1 MSNFLMPKGMVRVIT
16 SIQKIF
22 LWSSAS
28 DVRNINKVHAWN
40 VVVREKGRG
49 SLGIGS
55 LQGKN
60 KALLF
65 KWLWRLGDQNRG
77 GWQDII
83 IRNYQPIFNKDFLF
97 SINRFKH
104 MVRYIFYHA
113 SIMKGKSR
121 HL

>member
-1 MSNFLMPKGMVRVIT
+1 
-16 SIQKIF
+16 
-22 LWSSAS
+22 
-28 DVRNINKVHAWN
+28 

-49 SLGIGS
+49 SLGMGS

-83 IRNYQPIFNKDFLF
+83 IRNYQPIFKKDFLF
-97 SINRFKH
+97 SINRFQTH
-104 MVRYIFYHA
+104 GPVYILS